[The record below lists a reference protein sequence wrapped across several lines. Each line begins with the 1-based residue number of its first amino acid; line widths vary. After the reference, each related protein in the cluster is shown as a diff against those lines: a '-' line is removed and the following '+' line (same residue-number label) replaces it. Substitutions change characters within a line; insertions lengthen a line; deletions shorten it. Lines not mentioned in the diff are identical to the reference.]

1 MARVAA
7 EKGAGQADSRAVEV
21 AVGDRVAVRVEAMT
35 VVETAAA
42 VDTVA
47 RAATKEVAVTV
58 VMKAA
63 AKAVVKKVEVLV
75 GVAGMAVKGG
85 EKGEEGMVMEGKV
98 VKKAAVAMAVV
109 MEVAVMVGGTAVAK
123 VVAEREVAR
132 VVVMVEAAKVEGVRA
147 QRPSPW
153 ATQTYSCFAPRFQ
166 DHERVKHLL
175 HFAMM

>member
-1 MARVAA
+1 M
-7 EKGAGQADSRAVEV
+7 
-21 AVGDRVAVRVEAMT
+21 
-35 VVETAAA
+35 
-42 VDTVA
+42 
-47 RAATKEVAVTV
+47 
-58 VMKAA
+58 
-63 AKAVVKKVEVLV
+63 KKVEVPV

-85 EKGEEGMVMEGKV
+85 EKVEVVMVMEGKV

-166 DHERVKHLL
+166 DHEREKHLL